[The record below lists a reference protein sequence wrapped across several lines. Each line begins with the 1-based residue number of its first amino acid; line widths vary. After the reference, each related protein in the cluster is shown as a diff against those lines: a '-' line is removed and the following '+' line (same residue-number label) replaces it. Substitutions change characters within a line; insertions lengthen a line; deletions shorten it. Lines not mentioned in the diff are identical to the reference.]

1 MNFTLHFE
9 SVFAES
15 DLILRGI
22 VLTIGLSATAIV
34 LGTLV
39 AVILV
44 GLRTLGN
51 GPVRFGVDSYVELL
65 RNTPFLIQ
73 LFMIFFGLPLI
84 GFRMSGTQA
93 ALFAMTLNLSA
104 YATEIIRA
112 GVDSIH
118 RSQVEAGMSL
128 ALSRIQVFR
137 YVMLKPA
144 FAKIWP
150 ALSSQFVLML
160 LASSICSFISVPE
173 LSGAASIIEQ
183 RTFRSFETYIVVTVI
198 YLVLALTL
206 KLILAWLG
214 LWLFRRRVK
223 VTPPVTV
230 KEGIA

>member
-9 SVFAES
+9 SVLAES

-22 VLTIGLSATAIV
+22 MLTIWLSATAII
-34 LGTLV
+34 LGTLL
-39 AVILV
+39 AIILV
-44 GLRTLGN
+44 ALRNLGN
-51 GPVRFGVDSYVELL
+51 AAVRFGVDSYVELL
-65 RNTPFLIQ
+65 RNTPFLVQ
-73 LFMIFFGLPLI
+73 LFMIFFGLPLM

-118 RSQVEAGMSL
+118 RSQIEAGLSL

-137 YVMLKPA
+137 YVVLKPA

-183 RTFRSFETYIVVTVI
+183 RTFRSFETYIVVTAI
-198 YLVLALTL
+198 YLILALAL
-206 KLILAWLG
+206 KIILAWLG
-214 LWLFRRRVK
+214 HWLFRRRVK
-223 VTPPVTV
+223 IAPLVTI

>member
-22 VLTIGLSATAIV
+22 VLTIGLSATAII

-51 GPVRFGVDSYVELL
+51 RPVRFGVDSYVELL
-65 RNTPFLIQ
+65 RNTPFLVQ

-183 RTFRSFETYIVVTVI
+183 RTFRSFETYIVVTII

-214 LWLFRRRVK
+214 QWLFRRRVK

>member
-65 RNTPFLIQ
+65 RNTPFLVQ

-144 FAKIWP
+144 FANIWP

-214 LWLFRRRVK
+214 QWLFRRRVK

>member
-9 SVFAES
+9 SVLAES

-22 VLTIGLSATAIV
+22 MLTIWLSATAII
-34 LGTLV
+34 LGTLL
-39 AVILV
+39 AIILV
-44 GLRTLGN
+44 ALRNLGN
-51 GPVRFGVDSYVELL
+51 AAVRFGVDSYVELL
-65 RNTPFLIQ
+65 RNTPFLVQ
-73 LFMIFFGLPLI
+73 LFMIFFGLPLM

-118 RSQVEAGMSL
+118 RSQIEAGLSL

-137 YVMLKPA
+137 YVVLKPA

-183 RTFRSFETYIVVTVI
+183 RTFRSFETYIVVTAI
-198 YLVLALTL
+198 YLVLALAL
-206 KLILAWLG
+206 KIILAWLG
-214 LWLFRRRVK
+214 HWLFRRRVK
-223 VTPPVTV
+223 IAPLVTI

>member
-22 VLTIGLSATAIV
+22 VLTIGLSATAIIF
-34 LGTLV
+34 GTLV

-51 GPVRFGVDSYVELL
+51 RPVRFGVDSYVELL
-65 RNTPFLIQ
+65 RNTPFLVQ

-183 RTFRSFETYIVVTVI
+183 RTFRSFETYIVVTII

-214 LWLFRRRVK
+214 QWLFRRRVK

>member
-9 SVFAES
+9 SVFTES

-65 RNTPFLIQ
+65 RNTPFLVQ

-214 LWLFRRRVK
+214 QWLFRRRVK